1 MIVPFIMLVI
11 GAGILVK
18 GADLLVD
25 GGVGI
30 ALKSDVSHLVVG
42 LTVVAFGTSAPELT
56 ASIVAALKGS
66 GDICFGNVVGSNVA
80 NIALILGVTALL
92 RPVAVNRMLVK
103 WEIPFM
109 IGITVAT
116 YLIGIIHEA
125 GRVIGLT
132 FLALFTWYMIHCLK
146 SPVSEVDVD
155 DEKAHKPYM
164 LLFTLVIL
172 GIGGLVLGGKIFV
185 ENAQNIAR
193 TLGISE
199 TVIGLT
205 VVALGTSLPELATSA
220 VAALKGHSDISLGNI
235 VGSNIF
241 NILLVLGVTST
252 MLPFRIS
259 PDRFLFL
266 IGLPFMMGLAII
278 LWPFSASGAKILR
291 IEGGILFAA
300 YCIYVIAAVV
310 MR

>member
-1 MIVPFIMLVI
+1 MIVSIIMLVI

-25 GGVGI
+25 GGVGL
-30 ALKSDVSHLVVG
+30 ALKSGVSHLVVG

-80 NIALILGVTALL
+80 NIALILGVTALI
-92 RPVAVNRMLVK
+92 RPVSVNRMLIR

-109 IGITVAT
+109 IAISAAT
-116 YLIGIIHEA
+116 YYTGIIHKA
-125 GRVIGLT
+125 GRTAGLV
-132 FLALFTWYMIHCLK
+132 FLALFAWYLVHCFK
-146 SPVSEVDVD
+146 SPAPGADVD
-155 DEKAHKPYM
+155 DDKAGKSYVV
-164 LLFTLVIL
+164 LFSLVFL

-185 ENAQNIAR
+185 DNAQIIAR
-193 TLGISE
+193 SMGISDA
-199 TVIGLT
+199 VIGLT

-220 VAALKGHSDISLGNI
+220 VAAIKGHSDLSLGNI

-252 MLPFRIS
+252 LLPFTIT

-266 IGLPFMMGLAII
+266 IGLPFMMGLAVV
-278 LWPFSASGAKILR
+278 LWLFSAMGRKISR
-291 IEGGILFAA
+291 IEAGILFAA

-310 MR
+310 MS